1 MSEDLLASPGRR
13 ALLEVWGSKTSKP
26 TICRPARAAP
36 AMNAQASGSLD
47 STHVRFPMAVG

>member
-36 AMNAQASGSLD
+36 AMNAQASGSL
-47 STHVRFPMAVG
+47 